1 LASTEESKTAMT
13 TRQHH
18 VVFWLVALT
27 LLAVVLSLFRDILL
41 PFVSGIVI
49 AYFVNPVADALQ
61 RCGLGRGIAAA
72 IIVGLAGAVVVT
84 ALVLLV
90 PALAVQLKQIAVTL
104 PTELDRLRTTLEAT
118 ARDRLGGHY
127 PTLQAAIE
135 RALADLQAGWAAS
148 AGQVISAVFSRG
160 IAVVNVLSLL
170 LITPLV
176 VFYLLLDWHSM
187 LAKIESWLPR
197 DHVATIKSLATDIDQ
212 AVAAF
217 IRGQGTICL
226 LLGLFYALGLSLVG
240 LRYGLIVGL
249 GTGLLAFVPVA
260 GWALGFLIAMGLSLA
275 QFGLMLGPLALV
287 ALVLMAGMAL
297 DTAFLSPRLVGEQV
311 GLHPVWLIFALF
323 AFSYLFGFVGTL
335 IAVPLAAAAVIL
347 VRHAMTLYMRSDV
360 YLGQSMPPVRLPIGT
375 DPRGPA

>member
-1 LASTEESKTAMT
+1 MT

-18 VVFWLVALT
+18 LAFWLLALT
-27 LLAVVLSLFRDILL
+27 LLAVVLSVFRDILL

-49 AYFVNPVADALQ
+49 AYFVNPVVDAVQ
-61 RCGLGRGIAAA
+61 RRGLSRGIAAV
-72 IIVGLAGAVVVT
+72 IIVGLAGVVVVM
-84 ALVLLV
+84 ALVLLI
-90 PALAVQLKQIAVTL
+90 PALVAQLKQLAVTL
-104 PTELDRLRTTLEAT
+104 PAELERLRTTLEQT
-118 ARDRLGGHY
+118 ARERLGGHY

-135 RALADLQAGWAAS
+135 RALADLQSSWAAS
-148 AGQVISAVFSRG
+148 AGQVISAMFSRG
-160 IAVVNVLSLL
+160 IAVVNILSLL

-187 LAKIESWLPR
+187 LDKIESWLPR
-197 DHVATIKSLATDIDQ
+197 DHVVTIKRLATDIDQ

-226 LLGLFYALGLSLVG
+226 LLGLFYALGLSLAG

-260 GWALGFLIAMGLSLA
+260 GWALGFLIALGLAVA
-275 QFGLMLGPLALV
+275 QFGLALWPLVLI
-287 ALVLMAGMAL
+287 ALVLIAGMAL
-297 DTAFLSPRLVGEQV
+297 DTAVLSPRLVGEQV

-335 IAVPLAAAAVIL
+335 IAVPLAAAAVVV
-347 VRHAMTLYMRSDV
+347 VRHAMTLYMQSEV
-360 YLGQSMPPVRLPIGT
+360 YLGQSLSPVRPPLGR
-375 DPRGPA
+375 DPQGPR